1 MKKLMQKSRTRQ
13 ELLDNTV
20 RHFNSTNRS
29 IKDGTLND
37 CMYRSGDG
45 CGCAIGREISDDLAK
60 KLNNVSFGIVDNIF
74 DKLPLRLK
82 NLGVNFLREIQFL
95 HDLSWHWNEVG
106 LSNIGRENVDRICE
120 KFQLKNPAEVSDQN

>member
-1 MKKLMQKSRTRQ
+1 MKKLMQKSQTRQ

-20 RHFNSTNRS
+20 RHFNSMNRS

-37 CMYRSGDG
+37 CMYRSEDG
-45 CGCAIGREISDDLAK
+45 YGCAIGREISDDLAK
-60 KLNNVSFGIVDNIF
+60 KLNNVSFGSVDNIF

-95 HDLSWHWNEVG
+95 HDLSGHWNKDG

>member
-29 IKDGTLND
+29 FRDGNSSL
-37 CMYRSGDG
+37 CLYRSKCGY
-45 CGCAIGREISDDLAK
+45 GCAIGREISDKLAK
-60 KLNNVSFGIVDNIF
+60 ELDLRFSSLLPDVFTE
-74 DKLPLRLK
+74 LPLRLRL
-82 NLGVNFLREIQFL
+82 LGVKFLEEIQFL
-95 HDLSWHWNEVG
+95 HDSLEHWDEVG
-106 LSNIGRENVDRICE
+106 LSNLGRENVDRICE